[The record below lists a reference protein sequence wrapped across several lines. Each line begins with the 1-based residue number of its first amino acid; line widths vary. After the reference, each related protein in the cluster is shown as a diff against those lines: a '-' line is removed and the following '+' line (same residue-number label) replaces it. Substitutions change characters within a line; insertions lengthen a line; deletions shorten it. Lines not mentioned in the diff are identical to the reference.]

1 MKLFFQLVLICAC
14 HVSVA
19 FGTEIFQLQP
29 YTREIQLSGLARPV
43 RMMTV
48 HAEISGRCSAVLVDV
63 AERVPDAGIVA
74 ELDDTFIQLD
84 LAKNRISQDKARR
97 QLEEEKKNLDR
108 YTALISK
115 NSTAQATYDEA
126 LLRADTYRYSLQL
139 LQVEESQL
147 REQLARSRITA
158 PQGWTVINRFS
169 EPGEYLRLGDPVLE
183 LGDFRRLLV
192 TFLLTPQE
200 VFGLQGEDRIQLFFP
215 ELPDSVVQAELHTI
229 SPLSDPV
236 SKKIE
241 VELQVDG
248 LVHPQLR
255 GGLQARWTLPG
266 ESVANQFVAP
276 ISALESRYEA
286 HWLHSVDG
294 ARHKVILLGYTPD
307 GREAVVSGDGLAAGQ
322 SYLAQPV
329 GGASP
334 QP

>member
-14 HVSVA
+14 HVSAACAAEV
-19 FGTEIFQLQP
+19 FQLQS
-29 YTREIQLSGLARPV
+29 YARQIQLSGLTRPV

-48 HAEISGRCSAVLVDV
+48 HAEISGRCRAVLVDV
-63 AERVPDAGIVA
+63 AERVPDAGVVA

-126 LLRADTYRYSLQL
+126 LLQADIYRYSLQM

-147 REQLARSRITA
+147 REQLARSRMTG
-158 PQGWTVINRFS
+158 PQGWTVIRRFS
-169 EPGEYLRLGDPVLE
+169 EPGEYIRQGEPVLE
-183 LGDFRRLLV
+183 LGDFRQLLV
-192 TFLLTPQE
+192 TFLLTPQQ
-200 VFGLQGEDRIQLFFP
+200 VSALQGMDRIQLFFA
-215 ELPDSVVQAELHTI
+215 ELTDPVQAELHTI
-229 SPLSDPV
+229 SPVSDPV

-241 VELQVDG
+241 VELLVNG
-248 LVHPQLR
+248 LDHPALR
-255 GGLQARWTLPG
+255 GGLQAQLILPG
-266 ESVANQFVAP
+266 ERVADQFVAP
-276 ISALESRYEA
+276 ASALESRYEA
-286 HWLHSVDG
+286 HWLRSEDG
-294 ARHKVILLGYTPD
+294 TKHKVILLGYSAG
-307 GREAVVSGDGLAAGQ
+307 GRDAVVSGGGLAAGQ

-329 GGASP
+329 AGANH